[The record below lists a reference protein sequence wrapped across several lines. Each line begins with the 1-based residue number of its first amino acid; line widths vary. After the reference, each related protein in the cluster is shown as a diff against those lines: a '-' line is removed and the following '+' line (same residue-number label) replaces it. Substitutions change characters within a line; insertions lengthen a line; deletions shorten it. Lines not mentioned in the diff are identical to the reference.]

1 MHLLPLFA
9 GLAAAL
15 SIQPRQS
22 LPTGVKIDEI
32 TYSGTGC
39 AASTIAG
46 TGTALTDVQHF
57 PVPQK
62 NFRAE
67 TGANN
72 TAVALTLRN
81 CVVSVKVSHPAGWQ
95 FALAK
100 VDFYGRVY
108 VPQGVECTSRSN
120 YTFAGGS
127 AQVCLFPL
135 SLSLHSSFLQVVWL
149 FLLFVILE
157 TKEENKK
164 EKKKRRRNQPKK
176 KAERRRKKKEKQDG

>member
-9 GLAAAL
+9 GLATAL
-15 SIQPRQS
+15 TIQPRQS

-39 AASTIAG
+39 DASTVAG
-46 TGTALTDVQHF
+46 TGQALTDVQHF

-62 NFRAE
+62 IFRAE

-72 TAVALTLRN
+72 TAVADTRRN

-95 FALAK
+95 FALTK

-108 VPQGVECTSRSN
+108 VPLGVECTSRSN
-120 YTFAGGS
+120 YTFAGSS
-127 AQVCLFPL
+127 AQVFPL
-135 SLSLHSSFLQVVWL
+135 SFPIIYVLG
-149 FLLFVILE
+149 E
-157 TKEENKK
+157 C
-164 EKKKRRRNQPKK
+164 
-176 KAERRRKKKEKQDG
+176 